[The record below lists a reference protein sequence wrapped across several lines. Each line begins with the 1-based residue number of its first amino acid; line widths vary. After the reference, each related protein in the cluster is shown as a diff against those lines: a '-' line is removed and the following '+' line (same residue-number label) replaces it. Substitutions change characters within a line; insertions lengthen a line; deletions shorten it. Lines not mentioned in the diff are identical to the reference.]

1 MKNIIFDLGGVVV
14 EWNAKRVIETFKGNP
29 ILVNFVRENRLFLND
44 WRDYDRGDVTR
55 QELINKVAILSGCP
69 PEDCNEFVE
78 HVKHSLV
85 SIPETE
91 ILIKELMDNK
101 IVESLDEIKG
111 VGHRIVQG
119 GAYFDKTVIADEDAV
134 SKIDELAS
142 LAPLHNHAAIVGIN
156 AAKEVMPNAVQTVVF
171 DTAFHQ
177 TMAPCEYMYAV
188 PYAWYK
194 EYGIRKYGAHGTS
207 HKYVSQRM
215 NEILGRNDTKLI
227 TCHIGNGASISAVK
241 DGKCVDTSMG
251 LTPNAGLIMGSR
263 CGDMDATVVT
273 YAMEKTGMTPKEMD
287 IVLNK
292 QSGLLGISGVSSDS
306 RDIEEGIKN
315 GNERC
320 ILAQEMYVKRIVEY
334 IAKYYV
340 LLGGCDAIVFTAGVG
355 ENSIS
360 TRKEILN
367 KLAVLGIKVD
377 EEANNVRG
385 EERKITTDDS
395 AVPAYI
401 IPTNEELM
409 IAKDTYSLVLQG

>member
-1 MKNIIFDLGGVVV
+1 MPSEDVLISGVFERIGIDNSFYTIKVNGEKIKKEV
-14 EWNAKRVIETFKGNP
+14 ELPNH
-29 ILVNFVRENRLFLND
+29 
-44 WRDYDRGDVTR
+44 
-55 QELINKVAILSGCP
+55 KVA
-69 PEDCNEFVE
+69 F
-78 HVKHSLV
+78 
-85 SIPETE
+85 E

-119 GAYFDKTVIADEDAV
+119 GAYFDKTVIADDDAV

-142 LAPLHNHAAIVGIN
+142 LAPLHNPAAIVGIN

>member
-1 MKNIIFDLGGVVV
+1 MIILSVNAGSSSLKFTGFEMPSEDVLISGVFERIGIDNSFYTIKVNGEKIKKEV
-14 EWNAKRVIETFKGNP
+14 ELPNH
-29 ILVNFVRENRLFLND
+29 
-44 WRDYDRGDVTR
+44 
-55 QELINKVAILSGCP
+55 KVA
-69 PEDCNEFVE
+69 F
-78 HVKHSLV
+78 
-85 SIPETE
+85 E

-142 LAPLHNHAAIVGIN
+142 LAPLHNPAAIVGIN

-409 IAKDTYSLVLQG
+409 IAKYTYSLVLQG

>member
-1 MKNIIFDLGGVVV
+1 MIILSVNAGSSSLKFTGFEMPSEDVLISGVFERIGIDNSFYTIKVNGEKIKKEV
-14 EWNAKRVIETFKGNP
+14 ELPNH
-29 ILVNFVRENRLFLND
+29 
-44 WRDYDRGDVTR
+44 
-55 QELINKVAILSGCP
+55 KVA
-69 PEDCNEFVE
+69 F
-78 HVKHSLV
+78 
-85 SIPETE
+85 E

-119 GAYFDKTVIADEDAV
+119 GAYFDKTVIADDDAV

-142 LAPLHNHAAIVGIN
+142 LAPLHNPAAIVGIN

-395 AVPAYI
+395 AVPSYI

>member
-1 MKNIIFDLGGVVV
+1 MIILSVNAGSSSLKFTGFEMPSEDVLISGVFERIGIDNSFYTIKVNGEKIKKEVDLP
-14 EWNAKRVIETFKGNP
+14 NH
-29 ILVNFVRENRLFLND
+29 
-44 WRDYDRGDVTR
+44 
-55 QELINKVAILSGCP
+55 KVA
-69 PEDCNEFVE
+69 F
-78 HVKHSLV
+78 
-85 SIPETE
+85 E

-119 GAYFDKTVIADEDAV
+119 GAYFDKTEVATEEVIA
-134 SKIDELAS
+134 KIDELS
-142 LAPLHNHAAIVGIN
+142 TLAPLHNPPAIVGIR
-156 AAKEVMPNAVQTVVF
+156 AAMEVMPNALQTVVF

-177 TMAPCEYMYAV
+177 TMAPTEYMYAV
-188 PYAWYK
+188 PYSWYT

-207 HKYVSQRM
+207 HKYVALRM

-273 YAMEKTGMTPKEMD
+273 YAMQKTGMSAKEMD
-287 IVLNK
+287 TVLNK
-292 QSGLLGISGVSSDS
+292 QCGLLAVSGVGSDS
-306 RDIEEGIKN
+306 RDVEDGIKA

-340 LLGGCDAIVFTAGVG
+340 LLGGCDAIIFTAGVG
-355 ENSIS
+355 ENSIM
-360 TRKEILN
+360 TRKQVLD
-367 KLAVLGIKVD
+367 KLAVLGIKLD

-385 EERKITTDDS
+385 VETKITTDDS
-395 AVPAYI
+395 TVPAYI